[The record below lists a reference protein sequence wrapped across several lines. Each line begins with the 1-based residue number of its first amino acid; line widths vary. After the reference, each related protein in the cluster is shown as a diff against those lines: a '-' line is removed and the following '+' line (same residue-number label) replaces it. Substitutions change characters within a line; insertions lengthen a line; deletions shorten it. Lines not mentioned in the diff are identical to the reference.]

1 LVILRLAVIKNAIY
15 ENPNH
20 HFAATAYRLLYTTAT
35 SDDWCN
41 ELQAIQANTSQQSN
55 VEQITQPNF
64 KTSVLILIA
73 SISFAFFMVEVLRWP
88 SPGTLLY
95 RKPFNCIPCL
105 SAWTALALFFL
116 PEACTQVMSTMFGA
130 GALGAFVKPA
140 AQKLY
145 NTLIKI

>member
-1 LVILRLAVIKNAIY
+1 MEASRYPDEKQ
-15 ENPNH
+15 
-20 HFAATAYRLLYTTAT
+20 TK
-35 SDDWCN
+35 
-41 ELQAIQANTSQQSN
+41 
-55 VEQITQPNF
+55 QPNA
-64 KTSVLILIA
+64 KKQVLILIA
-73 SISFAFFMVEVLRWP
+73 SISFAFFIIEVLRWP

>member
-1 LVILRLAVIKNAIY
+1 MIV
-15 ENPNH
+15 
-20 HFAATAYRLLYTTAT
+20 F
-35 SDDWCN
+35 
-41 ELQAIQANTSQQSN
+41 
-55 VEQITQPNF
+55 
-64 KTSVLILIA
+64 A
-73 SISFAFFMVEVLRWP
+73 SISFAFFIIEVLRWP

-116 PEACTQVMSTMFGA
+116 PEVCTQVMAAMFGA